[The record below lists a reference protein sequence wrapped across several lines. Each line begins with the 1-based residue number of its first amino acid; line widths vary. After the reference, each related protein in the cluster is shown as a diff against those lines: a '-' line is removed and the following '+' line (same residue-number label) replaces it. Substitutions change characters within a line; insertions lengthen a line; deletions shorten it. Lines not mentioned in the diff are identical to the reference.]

1 MNIKEK
7 RMKQKK
13 QPMTGDGRE
22 RRQQAEAEP
31 ETGKKAPPDQDGA
44 S

>member
-22 RRQQAEAEP
+22 RMQEEAEP
-31 ETGKKAPPDQDGA
+31 EIRKKAPPDQDGA
-44 S
+44 P